1 MPKTLQQVVD
11 INQPHCPEGVHL
23 AADYINDCVVVYKGG
38 KYLFNIT
45 RKDIDDEPGGH
56 GDFRHLLT
64 ERLDQK

>member
-1 MPKTLQQVVD
+1 MKTLQQVVE
-11 INQPHCPEGVHL
+11 INQSHAPEGVHL

-38 KYLFNIT
+38 AYLFSIR
-45 RKDIDDEPGGH
+45 RKEIDDEPGQT